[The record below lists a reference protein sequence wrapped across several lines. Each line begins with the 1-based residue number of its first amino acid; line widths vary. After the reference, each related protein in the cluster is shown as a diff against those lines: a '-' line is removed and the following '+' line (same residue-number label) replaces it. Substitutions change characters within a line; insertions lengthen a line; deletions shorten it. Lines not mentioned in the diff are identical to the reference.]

1 MNTAEKQQREKDLN
15 LVRVKKFRE
24 KKGIEAVRK
33 YTNEQVQKYRKEHN
47 TTADKEEKAEYMR
60 KYRAQKKLEGENT
73 TKKTIVN
80 DILNDIIYNAVDI
93 ATSKKPSTKLVKNE
107 QKAEYMKHY
116 RLKKKLEAKSK

>member
-1 MNTAEKQQREKDLN
+1 
-15 LVRVKKFRE
+15 
-24 KKGIEAVRK
+24 
-33 YTNEQVQKYRKEHN
+33 
-47 TTADKEEKAEYMR
+47 MR